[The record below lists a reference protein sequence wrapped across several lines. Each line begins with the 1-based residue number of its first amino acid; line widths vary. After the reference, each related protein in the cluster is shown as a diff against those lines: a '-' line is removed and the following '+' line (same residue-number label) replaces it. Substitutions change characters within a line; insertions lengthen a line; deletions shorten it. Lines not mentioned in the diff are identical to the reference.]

1 MNILESLEWRYATKK
16 FDSNEILSSEII
28 KRLSVAFN
36 LTATSYGLQPVKL
49 KIVQNKALQA
59 KMRDASMRQEQVA
72 TASHVLVFC
81 IENKVDK
88 TFIDNYFETIKSTR
102 DGNDKSLE
110 GYHKVLIERFS
121 VLTEE
126 QIKEWATKQAY
137 IALGNLLTVCAV
149 EKVDS
154 CPMEGFIPNEIDAL
168 LNLDKE
174 NLSSVLLLPIGI
186 RASDDKNAIHK
197 KVRRPLGD
205 IVALIS

>member
-16 FDSNEILSSEII
+16 FDSNKILSSEII
-28 KRLSVAFN
+28 QRLSVAFN

-88 TFIDNYFETIKSTR
+88 TFIDNYFETIKNTR
-102 DGNDKSLE
+102 EGDGKGLE

-168 LNLDKE
+168 LNLEKE